1 MRSCSEQ
8 FLGDLGMLVIRGF
21 RWLFGQAVNI
31 VDGRH
36 PANHLGCIKPCK

>member
-1 MRSCSEQ
+1 
-8 FLGDLGMLVIRGF
+8 MLVNGF
-21 RWLFGQAVNI
+21 SVVIFGQTVNI